1 MSLPHEKTPLLQG
14 KTANRQA
21 SHDMAFFSKKG
32 VSLSDRDR
40 TAFLEQEAAMI
51 ARLKA
56 ISEIAPLTDDGSDAL
71 TREWNADFDE
81 ADRPR
86 AQERRRL
93 L

>member
-1 MSLPHEKTPLLQG
+1 
-14 KTANRQA
+14 
-21 SHDMAFFSKKG
+21 
-32 VSLSDRDR
+32 
-40 TAFLEQEAAMI
+40 MI

-56 ISEIAPLTDDGSDAL
+56 IAEIAPLTDDESDAL

-86 AQERRRL
+86 AQEQRRL

>member
-1 MSLPHEKTPLLQG
+1 
-14 KTANRQA
+14 
-21 SHDMAFFSKKG
+21 
-32 VSLSDRDR
+32 
-40 TAFLEQEAAMI
+40 MI

-86 AQERRRL
+86 AQEQHRL
-93 L
+93 M